1 MIRLMGKVNAIWHRA
16 HPMPKNPTIAQRIEW
31 HLAHAT
37 ACGCR
42 AIHGKVLEDLKRRG
56 IKVPTLTNHRPGL

>member
-1 MIRLMGKVNAIWHRA
+1 MGKINAIWHRA
-16 HPMPKNPTIAQRIEW
+16 HPMPNNPTLDQRIEW

-42 AIHGKVLEDLKRRG
+42 AIHGKVLEELKRRG
-56 IKVPTLTNHRPGL
+56 IKVPTLPTAG